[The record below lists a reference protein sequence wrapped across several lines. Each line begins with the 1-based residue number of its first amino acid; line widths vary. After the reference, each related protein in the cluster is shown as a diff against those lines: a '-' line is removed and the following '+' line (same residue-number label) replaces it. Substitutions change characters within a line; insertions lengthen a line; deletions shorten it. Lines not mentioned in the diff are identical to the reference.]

1 MSEKFKM
8 PETREE
14 ALERKEVLLEQINK
28 YNEEYFTGT
37 TTLTEEEINLI
48 QEEYQYLDE
57 LLEGE
62 ENKKEVVEETDKKF
76 LDKVNIGIWIFAMF
90 NLFFANFFIQEAV
103 GMNIVFSISGAEWVL
118 NLDDAG
124 INFLI
129 ISCFLIYP
137 LVLIIIGLII
147 KLFAFKKSVESKKT
161 FKFGLF
167 LYLSSSCASADE
179 RRKFINGRIRGNK

>member
-62 ENKKEVVEETDKKF
+62 ENEKEVVEETDKKF

-161 FKFGLF
+161 FKFVFYGQLVWLLLNF
-167 LYLSSSCASADE
+167 VPV
-179 RRKFINGRIRGNK
+179 FIIYIYPSLK